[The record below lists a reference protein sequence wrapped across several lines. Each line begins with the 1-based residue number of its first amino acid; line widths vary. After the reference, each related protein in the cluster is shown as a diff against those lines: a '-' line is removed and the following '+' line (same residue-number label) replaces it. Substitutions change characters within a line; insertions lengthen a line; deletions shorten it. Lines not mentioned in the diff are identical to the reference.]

1 MTDRRL
7 APSMMCVPVTDLGRT
22 LDVFETEGVELLHI
36 DVMDGTF
43 VPNLM
48 LGTNYMNDLRKATTI
63 PLDLHL
69 MIDDPGPKLDWFS
82 IQPGEWVSVHA
93 EATTH
98 LQRTVQRIRALGGR
112 PRVALNPATPL
123 SALDWV
129 LDDIDGVLVMTVN
142 PGYAG
147 QALVPQTIGKIQAL
161 RDRLVESGRADL
173 DIEVDGN
180 VSVPNAATMA
190 AAGATT
196 FVLGTSAI
204 FGPEPLADALAA
216 ARNAVLLPSAT
227 GWHGPTG

>member
-1 MTDRRL
+1 MSDRRL
-7 APSMMCVPVTDLGRT
+7 APSMMCVPLMELGQALGAFASTD
-22 LDVFETEGVELLHI
+22 VEFLHI
-36 DVMDGTF
+36 DVMDGQF

-48 LGTNYMNDLRKATTI
+48 LGTSYIHDLRAASSI

-69 MIDDPGPKLDWFS
+69 MIAEPERKIEWFG

-93 EATTH
+93 ESTAH
-98 LQRTVQRIRALGGR
+98 LQRTLHGVRATGGR

-129 LDDIDGVLVMTVN
+129 LDDIDGVLIMTVN

-147 QALVPQTIGKIQAL
+147 QALVPQTIAKIRAL
-161 RDRLVESGRADL
+161 RDRLDADGRPDF

-180 VSVPNAATMA
+180 VSIPNAKAMA

-196 FVLGTSAI
+196 FVLGTSALSL
-204 FGPEPLADALAA
+204 GAGLADSLRAVREAVAA
-216 ARNAVLLPSAT
+216 
-227 GWHGPTG
+227 